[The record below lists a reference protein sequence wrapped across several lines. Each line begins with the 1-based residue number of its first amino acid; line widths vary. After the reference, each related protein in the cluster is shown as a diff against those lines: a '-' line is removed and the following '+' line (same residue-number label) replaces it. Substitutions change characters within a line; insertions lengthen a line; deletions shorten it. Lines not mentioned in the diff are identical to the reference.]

1 MLKRTWLAGLLL
13 LALSAA
19 PAFGQQGRFSFTRLW
34 TGEELQKLNLGG
46 SKFAGDPKEWKSAPG
61 VGFSYN
67 YPGTGPLPAPIVV
80 KIPLGRSLPL
90 GHYRLYVKNFYRGK
104 MEATLGDITKPLRIV
119 RFDWT
124 VAETFEINEPAD
136 QVTLRYFPSAL
147 VADTGARQ
155 SQGYILQGLFITTE
169 ANKVPKFASEIVEL
183 VTEDTPPA
191 RSGNYLENGGFEAG
205 FTGWGKWYGSATPV
219 LRPTNL
225 DGSGPAE
232 GRYALRLEV
241 PANDLRFGV
250 ETKLYRVPAGRDYT
264 LSFAARADRPLAL
277 RAYLNG
283 ISEDLKNYSSAGLA
297 AAVNLT
303 NEWQRFTVSG
313 RLLNRP
319 GFLYTL
325 VINPQ
330 TTDDR
335 PAVVWLD
342 AVQLQEGAAAPF
354 QPRTPR
360 EVGWLSATPGN
371 VFYEREPAR
380 VELLV
385 SGGGGNAAVD
395 YQTVDFWG
403 QVVDRGRQEVAGGR
417 AAFNLYAG
425 KRGLFRTT
433 FTLGEA
439 LSELVYSV
447 LPANPHLNEKYP
459 AGTLGVD
466 MGFTPYHLDILKR
479 ANFNWVISKSLARW
493 YRVEPEA
500 QGKYLFFDEAVRNAD
515 RANMMILLQTLSQ
528 GRETIPWLKDY
539 VCPTG
544 GAAWEPAK
552 RAAYFKAWGDF
563 IYALASHYKPY
574 VNHWEIDN
582 EPNALYQQPEHYAEA
597 LRIASREIRRA
608 NPQAKVI
615 GFSGGGFKRT
625 FYDPVVKNCPPE
637 NFDIVSVH
645 FYGHA
650 NPDFATF
657 LKEVG
662 RPGWNT
668 EVGST
673 GPTSFTSLPNFDSV
687 KEKEYWQLLQGT
699 RQANAVSDVRTYLSS
714 MSVGGIEKY
723 FYYFARFANC
733 GPSQPTR
740 WAGGGKELVEYDG
753 SLRANAVGLSIA
765 SHFIDGGRYQG
776 AVELDK
782 TVTAHLYRKAAGT
795 AGFFWVTEA
804 KVFKAVPP
812 AGFNFYDL
820 MGNPIEPAG
829 LRLTESPVYFT
840 GPADPAAAA
849 AALKTMRLEA
859 AN

>member
-1 MLKRTWLAGLLL
+1 MML
-13 LALSAA
+13 LSAG
-19 PAFGQQGRFSFTRLW
+19 PAFSQQGRFSFTRLW
-34 TGEELQKLNLGG
+34 TGEELQQLNLGG
-46 SKFAGDPKEWKSAPG
+46 GKFPGNPKEWQSSAG
-61 VGFSYN
+61 VAFGFN
-67 YPGTGPLPAPIVV
+67 YPGTGPLPEPIVV
-80 KIPLGRSLPL
+80 KIPLGRTLPL
-90 GHYRLYVKNFYRGK
+90 GHYRLYVKNFYLGK

-119 RFDWT
+119 RFDWS
-124 VAETFEINEPAD
+124 VVETFEINEPAD
-136 QVTLRYFPSAL
+136 QVTLRYFPTDL
-147 VADTGARQ
+147 VAGSGKAHQ
-155 SQGYILQGLFITTE
+155 QYYILQGLFITTE
-169 ANKVPKFASEIVEL
+169 ANKVPKFAGEIVEL
-183 VTEDTPPA
+183 VAEDTPPA

-205 FTGWGKWYGSATPV
+205 LTGWGRWYGSATPV
-219 LRPTNL
+219 LRPANL
-225 DGSGPAE
+225 DTGGPAE

-241 PANDLRFGV
+241 PANDRRFGV

-283 ISEDLKNYSSAGLA
+283 ISDDLKNYSSAGLT
-297 AAVNLT
+297 AAVSLT
-303 NEWQRFTVSG
+303 TEWQRFTVSG
-313 RLLNRP
+313 RLLSRP

-325 VINPQ
+325 VIQPQ
-330 TTDDR
+330 GDER

-360 EVGWLSATPGN
+360 EVGWISNTPGN

-385 SGGGGNAAVD
+385 SGGGNAAVD

-417 AAFNLYAG
+417 AAFDLYAG

-447 LPANPHLNEKYP
+447 LPANPHLKEKYP
-459 AGTLGVD
+459 AGTLGTDIGGAV
-466 MGFTPYHLDILKR
+466 PYHLDILKR
-479 ANFNWVISKSLARW
+479 ANFNWAISKTLGRW
-493 YRVEPEA
+493 YVVEPEP
-500 QGKYLFFDEAVRNAD
+500 GKYVFNDEAIQAID
-515 RANMMILLQTLSQ
+515 QANILLLIQPLNIGWGIQ
-528 GRETIPWLKDY
+528 PWLKEY
-539 VCPTG
+539 AQPPVNS
-544 GAAWEPAK
+544 GAVWEPAK
-552 RAAYFKAWGDF
+552 RAFYMKAWGDF
-563 IYALASHYKPY
+563 IYALVSRYKPY
-574 VNHWEIDN
+574 VKHWEIEN
-582 EPNALYQQPEHYAEA
+582 EPNAGFTPGQYAEI
-597 LRIASREIRRA
+597 LRVASREIRRA
-608 NPQAKVI
+608 DPQAKVV
-615 GFSGGGFKRT
+615 GFSGGGFSRK
-625 FYDPVVKNCPPE
+625 FYDPVLKACGPE

-645 FYGHA
+645 FYGYA
-650 NPDFATF
+650 DPDFASF
-657 LKEVG
+657 LKETG

-673 GPTSFTSLPNFDSV
+673 GPSFFTSLPNFDSV
-687 KEKEYWQLLQGT
+687 KEKDYWQLRPGII
-699 RQANAVSDVRTYLSS
+699 QANAVSDVRTYLSS

-723 FYYFARFANC
+723 FYYFARFGNC
-733 GPSQPTR
+733 GPSQPTT

-820 MGNPIEPAG
+820 MAIPTSRPG